1 MSIYKPDV
9 YEQYPD
15 FEHGHMFPSKIKQEF
30 VYDDKFEYRVT
41 SKIRK
46 FKRFFVELILN
57 LIAPILVFFR
67 FNPHITNKKVFK
79 EHKDE
84 IKNGLMTISNHV
96 FPWDNVV
103 LRTLRPF
110 KRMEMPIWKEG
121 AESTSGE
128 MYRLAGG
135 IPVPFT
141 MRGLYHLMNAMD
153 EVIKDKGW
161 LHVYPEAACWE
172 YYCPIRDFKEG
183 SFKIAVDNKIPVFP
197 IAFSFRKATGIF
209 KLWKKNHPLIN
220 ISIGEPL
227 YANEKLEEK
236 EAIKDLC
243 SRVKE
248 QVILLAGFSS
258 IEENEQFK
266 KQYKYY
272 KYTNPYNEQY
282 NALRNKT
289 SNEILY

>member
-1 MSIYKPDV
+1 MHLI
-9 YEQYPD
+9 
-15 FEHGHMFPSKIKQEF
+15 HI
-30 VYDDKFEYRVT
+30 
-41 SKIRK
+41 
-46 FKRFFVELILN
+46 FVELILN

-183 SFKIAVDNKIPVFP
+183 SFKIAVNNKIPVFP

-209 KLWKKNHPLIN
+209 KLLVKK
-220 ISIGEPL
+220 EV
-227 YANEKLEEK
+227 KL
-236 EAIKDLC
+236 C
-243 SRVKE
+243 
-248 QVILLAGFSS
+248 FSS
-258 IEENEQFK
+258 GPSSSFLGSFIYGAFAAISFISFISSSENENDDNELIFVSSITASPFM
-266 KQYKYY
+266 YY
-272 KYTNPYNEQY
+272 RF
-282 NALRNKT
+282 NA
-289 SNEILY
+289 